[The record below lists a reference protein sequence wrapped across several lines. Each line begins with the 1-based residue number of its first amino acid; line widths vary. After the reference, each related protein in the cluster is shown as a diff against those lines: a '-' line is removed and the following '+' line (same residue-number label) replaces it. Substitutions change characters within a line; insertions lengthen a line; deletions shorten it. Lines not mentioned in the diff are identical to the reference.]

1 MIATEL
7 GYALREYKGEILEAH
22 RRGLNVH
29 RIAEIF
35 RERGVDISKIHLMRA
50 IRRFIEE
57 EERAGEGL
65 VKSER

>member
-1 MIATEL
+1 MD
-7 GYALREYKGEILEAH
+7 ALREYKGEIVEAH
-22 RRGLNVH
+22 RSGLNVH

-35 RERGVDISKIHLMRA
+35 RECGVDISKIHLMHA

-57 EERAGEGL
+57 EERVVRGL